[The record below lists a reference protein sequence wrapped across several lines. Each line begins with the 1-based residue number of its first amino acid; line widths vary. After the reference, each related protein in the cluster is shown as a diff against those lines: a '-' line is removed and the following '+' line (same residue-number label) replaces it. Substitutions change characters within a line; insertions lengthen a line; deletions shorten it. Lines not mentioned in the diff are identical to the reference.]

1 MQPRNP
7 HGIGGFK
14 KGDPARNPGGLTV
27 EEREAR
33 DILRKA
39 LAAPKF
45 RDAWQEAYFAA
56 IEERNPVILKDYADR
71 VLGKAKEMVEVEW
84 PPEGVAV
91 LTGVKPEVLTSLID
105 YLQGVKKESK

>member
-45 RDAWQEAYFAA
+45 RDAWQDAYFAA

-71 VLGKAKEMVEVEW
+71 VLGKAKEMVEVSG
-84 PPEGVAV
+84 PEGTPV

-105 YLQGVKKESK
+105 YLQSAKKESK